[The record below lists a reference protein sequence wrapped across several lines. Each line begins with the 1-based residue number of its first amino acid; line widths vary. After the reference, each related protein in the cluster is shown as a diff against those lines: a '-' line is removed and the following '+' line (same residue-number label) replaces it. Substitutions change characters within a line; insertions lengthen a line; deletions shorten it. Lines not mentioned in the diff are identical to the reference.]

1 VTALPLAFEVKWD
14 SFVQYYRFNM
24 EAFVIDIRFIH
35 GKMFIITASPLAVDV
50 IAILFSFVTRDIYEE
65 KFFLAVIYGG
75 KDIYRYLKFCDSSL
89 IVILFS
95 VTLFVT
101 VYFYKNSLISYKNG
115 CFSYKNRLK
124 WYQYRV

>member
-65 KFFLAVIYGG
+65 KFFLAYKKSILPVTTVTSQLSGY
-75 KDIYRYLKFCDSSL
+75 KKCDRYFFLL
-89 IVILFS
+89 
-95 VTLFVT
+95 
-101 VYFYKNSLISYKNG
+101 SYMEERI
-115 CFSYKNRLK
+115 FTAI
-124 WYQYRV
+124 